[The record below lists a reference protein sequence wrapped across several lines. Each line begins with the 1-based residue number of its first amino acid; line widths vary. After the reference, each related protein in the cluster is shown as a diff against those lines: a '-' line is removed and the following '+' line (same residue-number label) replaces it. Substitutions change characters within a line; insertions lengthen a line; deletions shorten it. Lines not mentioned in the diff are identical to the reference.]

1 MNGSEPLPPAPSPL
15 LRTGRGGVA
24 FTELALLFAVFLD
37 LAGFGMAFP
46 DLQLRA
52 EWFAHNAGIAKPGIV
67 IGLLLTSYF
76 VVQFLVSPHWGRLSD
91 RIGRKPVLLICTALS
106 ASSMLMY
113 ALSTNIWGI
122 LASRILAGLAAANV
136 VVAQAYVADT
146 SEEGERTAKQG
157 RVSAALLLGLVAG
170 PAIGGILAHAGG
182 NRLLGF
188 VAAGASTLSLIWI
201 AIAIPPH
208 VKPTTPREPG
218 KHPIFNFSLLK
229 ESKPLRI
236 LFFYAATGW
245 FVLACLEGT
254 FGRLIEHNLGFGQE
268 QFGWI
273 FAYES
278 LLGAGVGFLLTWVS
292 KRFKEQTILRGGFL
306 LEGIGLAVMPFA
318 PGLLALFGAS
328 TAYAIGLGFVN
339 PTINGVGSELA
350 PAHRQGEMFGILQ
363 GTRSIGFMVG
373 PVLGGALFDVNPGLP
388 YFLAGGIALVLAA
401 LLRIERLRTSA

>member
-1 MNGSEPLPPAPSPL
+1 MSKREED
-15 LRTGRGGVA
+15 GRGRVA
-24 FTELALLFAVFLD
+24 FSELALLFAVFLD
-37 LAGFGMAFP
+37 LCGFGMAFP

-52 EWFAHNAGIAKPGIV
+52 EWFAKNAGIAKPGIL
-67 IGLLLTSYF
+67 IGLLLASYF

-91 RIGRKPVLLICTALS
+91 GIGRKPVLLICTALS

-122 LASRILAGLAAANV
+122 LASRVLAGLAAANV

-170 PAIGGILAHAGG
+170 PAIGGLLAHAGG

-201 AIAIPPH
+201 AVAIPSH
-208 VKPTTPREPG
+208 LKPTTPREPG

-229 ESKPLRI
+229 ESKPLRV
-236 LFFYAATGW
+236 LFFYAASGW

-278 LLGAGVGFLLTWVS
+278 LLGAVVGFLLTWVAM
-292 KRFKEQTILRGGFL
+292 RVKEQTILRGGYL
-306 LEGIGLAVMPFA
+306 LEGLGLITMPFA

-350 PAHRQGEMFGILQ
+350 PADRQGEMFGVLQ
-363 GTRSIGFMVG
+363 GTRSVGFMVG
-373 PVLGGALFDVNPGLP
+373 PVLGGALFDLRPGLP
-388 YFLAGGIALVLAA
+388 YFLAGGIALLLAVA
-401 LLRIERLRTSA
+401 LRINNLRTSP